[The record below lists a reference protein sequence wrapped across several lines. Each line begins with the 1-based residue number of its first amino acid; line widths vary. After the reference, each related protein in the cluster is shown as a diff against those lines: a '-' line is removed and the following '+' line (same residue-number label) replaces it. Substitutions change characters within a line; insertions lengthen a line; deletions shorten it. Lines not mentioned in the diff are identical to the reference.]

1 MNQKKFGWIRR
12 NAAYAF
18 FKTHYYLLRRRL
30 HFRKARNGEVVTASD
45 GKEYVIFR
53 GLTVDPRKNQPEK
66 PGAILRIQFD
76 FKSGSA
82 GKNKRLSA
90 IAIPFI
96 AGLPGFRSKY
106 WMIHEPS
113 GGFQGIYEWDSVQD
127 AENYEKSF
135 AIKLMKMRAVPGSV
149 SFEIDQN

>member
-1 MNQKKFGWIRR
+1 MNPKKFGWIRR
-12 NAAYAF
+12 NAVYAF
-18 FKTHYYLLRRRL
+18 LKAHYLLLRRRL
-30 HFRKARNGEVVTASD
+30 HFRKERNGEVVTASD
-45 GKEYVIFR
+45 GKEYTIFR

-82 GKNKRLSA
+82 GKNKRLSV
-90 IAIPFI
+90 IPIPFI